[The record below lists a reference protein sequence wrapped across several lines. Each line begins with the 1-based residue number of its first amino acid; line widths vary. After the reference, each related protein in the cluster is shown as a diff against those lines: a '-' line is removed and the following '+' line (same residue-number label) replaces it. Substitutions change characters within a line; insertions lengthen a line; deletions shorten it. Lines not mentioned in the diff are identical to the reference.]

1 MKVFIL
7 CLLTLFL
14 GLLIFLK
21 LEMNEATKASK
32 TVSND
37 YTIQEYMITDIDDS
51 GYYGKDD
58 SGKTIY
64 FKKDHL
70 PSGQKLKL
78 EDIVV
83 IYFVKDERK
92 DGLVKVEKK

>member
-1 MKVFIL
+1 MKRLIL
-7 CLLTLFL
+7 FLLTLFL

-21 LEMNEATKASK
+21 LEMNEATKASN
-32 TVSND
+32 TVTNE
-37 YTIQEYMITDIDDS
+37 YTAQEYKITDIDDS

-58 SGKTIY
+58 GGKTIY
-64 FKKDHL
+64 FKKEHL

-78 EDIVV
+78 EDTVV